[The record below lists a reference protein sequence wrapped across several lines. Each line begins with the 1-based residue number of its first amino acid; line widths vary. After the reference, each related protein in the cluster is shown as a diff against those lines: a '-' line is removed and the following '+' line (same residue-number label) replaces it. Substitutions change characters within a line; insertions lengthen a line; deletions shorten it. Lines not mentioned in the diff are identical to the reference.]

1 MVANTGEVFMT
12 ATPVFDLYW
21 NCSELRAEDKE
32 EEHRSLGGEMQQGF
46 FDIAENVDG
55 EKSVVDT
62 WLCTKII
69 VPNETGDGESKVADG
84 RFLPVSLM
92 SAPSGTELALC
103 AHPEA
108 EMCVGRN
115 ESFPISPAA
124 PQAANPTAI
133 NTTKAITTMQ
143 SLPPFPVC
151 VTAPSTF
158 SVAHPLHRGT
168 TVYHQRH
175 SCPNVSFD
183 SFAATLPTA
192 SPSQLA
198 SPTVTYS
205 KTRAPGVSPNKKT
218 RKSRVV
224 FDFTTEEMAQYFHM
238 SQREAA
244 QQLGVA
250 TVTIKRNC
258 RRLGIVWPYRLM
270 KSKKNAINWSAIS
283 REDAQRIRK
292 ERALERAKAGRSPS
306 NRSRSRSLSSSRS
319 SDLSDD
325 ETAAKAIA
333 LLSHSSSVKLTEAGR
348 AFARLPLD
356 CMDISN

>member
-1 MVANTGEVFMT
+1 TSGASR
-12 ATPVFDLYW
+12 L
-21 NCSELRAEDKE
+21 
-32 EEHRSLGGEMQQGF
+32 Q
-46 FDIAENVDG
+46 
-55 EKSVVDT
+55 
-62 WLCTKII
+62 TKII

-133 NTTKAITTMQ
+133 NITKAIHHDVRA
-143 SLPPFPVC
+143 LP
-151 VTAPSTF
+151 TF
-158 SVAHPLHRGT
+158 SGVASPPPHNS
-168 TVYHQRH
+168 Q
-175 SCPNVSFD
+175 SFEQPCQPTPD
-183 SFAATLPTA
+183 PTA
-192 SPSQLA
+192 SRRQTRVA
-198 SPTVTYS
+198 YVTYS
-205 KTRAPGVSPNKKT
+205 RPVLLVSV
-218 RKSRVV
+218 S
-224 FDFTTEEMAQYFHM
+224 TENPQEP
-238 SQREAA
+238 
-244 QQLGVA
+244 
-250 TVTIKRNC
+250 
-258 RRLGIVWPYRLM
+258 RRLRLHHRGDGPVLPYVPARSRTAARRRHGSPSSATAGASGIVWPYRLM
-270 KSKKNAINWSAIS
+270 KSKKERHQLVGPS
-283 REDAQRIRK
+283 RARMRSVSEK